1 MHSLEF
7 HGFETLNTV
16 VGNGHII
23 ECPDFDTITLFWPS
37 FETVTHLCV
46 PVLLIAVFR
55 IRVFSRIRIRRFFL
69 SLDRPKNRIM
79 SGKIWIRKK
88 KS

>member
-55 IRVFSRIRIRRFFL
+55 IRVFSRIRIRRFF
-69 SLDRPKNRIM
+69 SESGSAKKPNPVRKNLDP
-79 SGKIWIRKK
+79 
-88 KS
+88 